1 MFCRKGRQIS
11 HCKGQI
17 DTKLIGY
24 VASVTEYPARS
35 SQLTYFLWPFLETL
49 QFSKAAYL
57 HEKSGEG
64 NLTRDLTCAS
74 LFLKR

>member
-24 VASVTEYPARS
+24 VAFVTEYPARS
-35 SQLTYFLWPFLETL
+35 SQLTYFLWSFLETL
-49 QFSKAAYL
+49 QFSKAAYDSL
-57 HEKSGEG
+57 YMKSQEKGISQEI
-64 NLTRDLTCAS
+64 
-74 LFLKR
+74 